1 MILSFDGLQI
11 RLRAALIH
19 LAATVSIALISAIL
33 VFIVWYPSPFEQLS
47 GGADLFKLIVACDVV
62 LGPLLT
68 LIIFDSKKYRVT
80 LLRDLAVI
88 CGIQLLALAY
98 GMWTMFAARPVYV
111 SFEKDSFRVVHA
123 NEVVDRPRT
132 DQWDSTLR
140 YPLAGPEFISLR
152 PFKDQNEFLAV
163 SSDEIGA
170 GIKLSFRSELWQP
183 YEADRLGV
191 ILASKPIVELLARK
205 PSMANQIQ
213 VAIEQT
219 RFQAAD
225 IRYLPIVSRE
235 KYWTVFLKNDSA
247 KILSYVNIDTYD

>member
-1 MILSFDGLQI
+1 MSTCFYALHI
-11 RLRAALIH
+11 RFKAALAH
-19 LAATVSIALISAIL
+19 LVASAIIALISAIL
-33 VFIVWYPSPFEQLS
+33 VFWMWYPSPFEQLS
-47 GGADLFKLIVACDVV
+47 GGADLFKLIVACDIV

-68 LIIFDSKKYRVT
+68 LIIFNTKKSKSMLV
-80 LLRDLAVI
+80 RDLMVI
-88 CGIQLLALAY
+88 FSIQLLALLY